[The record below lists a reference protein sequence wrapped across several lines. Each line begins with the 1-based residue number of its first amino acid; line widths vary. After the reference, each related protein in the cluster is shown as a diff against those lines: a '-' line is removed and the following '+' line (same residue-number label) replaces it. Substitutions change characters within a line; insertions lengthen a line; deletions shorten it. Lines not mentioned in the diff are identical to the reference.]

1 LIYKYTVFY
10 LLDKI
15 DTTMSYPAPYTTY
28 EGRKRAATIF
38 QPYVSTLLIITV
50 NICESITVIDRAIYS
65 PEFRL
70 SLLTALQNVARPDV
84 LQALESA
91 ELTRT
96 HLYRFFMKGSN
107 VIPILRMYFDNKFK
121 QIRGMLEEGIVKS
134 DWDTTI
140 LINPDLPQEV
150 FNILFENLVQ
160 ILQVQLIQL
169 SNTLSNK
176 SSFISQTNN
185 AINFGKYEIERN
197 NTCAEFRKYP
207 ITFKHTD
214 TKPRYIKLFNEPAYV
229 DKKALSLA
237 LGPVGQ
243 GLIVSSDRNTAGLNK
258 FYLGRILVHVVASK
272 DIPIPVELLDVSIN
286 YQNDDLRYAW
296 ESHSE
301 YRISFINPIIADMIY
316 SNRYINNRTNQFDT
330 NTIDFR
336 IISPT
341 SLYADLQK
349 CILNAECSNNQ
360 TRKNKIPK
368 RFQRIKTI
376 LDEMIIPYG
385 SRNEVMSANL
395 ERHLQSSGP
404 VGNVFRNL
412 NRTLRNTRRQQ
423 RTYDT
428 NDDDTNNDDST

>member
-1 LIYKYTVFY
+1 MTYY
-10 LLDKI
+10 LK
-15 DTTMSYPAPYTTY
+15 S
-28 EGRKRAATIF
+28 G
-38 QPYVSTLLIITV
+38 IT
-50 NICESITVIDRAIYS
+50 E
-65 PEFRL
+65 
-70 SLLTALQNVARPDV
+70 
-84 LQALESA
+84 
-91 ELTRT
+91 
-96 HLYRFFMKGSN
+96 
-107 VIPILRMYFDNKFK
+107 
-121 QIRGMLEEGIVKS
+121 S

-140 LINPDLPQEV
+140 LINPDLPSDV
-150 FNILFENLVQ
+150 FNITHEQLVKRLQ
-160 ILQVQLIQL
+160 ILLINI
-169 SNTLSNK
+169 SNIIRNGHNMLGLIND
-176 SSFISQTNN
+176 
-185 AINFGKYEIERN
+185 AINFGKSEIERHD
-197 NTCAEFRKYP
+197 TFSEFRKYP
-207 ITFKHTD
+207 ITFKYID
-214 TKPRYIKLFNEPAYV
+214 TKPRYIKLFNEPDYV
-229 DKKALSLA
+229 DKRALSQA

-243 GLIVSSDRNTAGLNK
+243 GFVVSSDRNTAGLNK

-301 YRISFINPIIADMIY
+301 YRIRFKRVRVANSMTEDPVYIY
-316 SNRYINNRTNQFDT
+316 NNTSLDG
-330 NTIDFR
+330 IDFR

-412 NRTLRNTRRQQ
+412 NRILRNTRRQQ
-423 RTYDT
+423 RTDDDNT
-428 NDDDTNNDDST
+428 NDDETT